1 MLQWFFTTQIGSGR
15 RQVNNP
21 RRPQHVTEINDP
33 HDVAGITQQNIL
45 PLVTA
50 YCERVALR
58 DEELDQLFD
67 LIRTRLA
74 MTLTV
79 LYWRLSTRRQGDLY
93 REKTLANDRGT
104 YDFLVALDALGREA
118 VTEQFKE

>member
-1 MLQWFFTTQIGSGR
+1 
-15 RQVNNP
+15 
-21 RRPQHVTEINDP
+21 
-33 HDVAGITQQNIL
+33 
-45 PLVTA
+45 
-50 YCERVALR
+50 
-58 DEELDQLFD
+58 
-67 LIRTRLA
+67 

-79 LYWRLSTRRQGDLY
+79 LYWRLSTRRQGDPY